1 MTGISV
7 LVADDQSLIRGAVRQ
22 LLDYEPDI
30 TVVGEAVNGREAV
43 AIAGAEHP
51 DVILMDIRMPVMDG
65 LEATRRICSNPDTA
79 ATRVLIFTTF
89 EEDEYVAEALRAGAS
104 GFIGKGAE
112 PSELATAI
120 RTIHAGESLLSPRA
134 TRALID
140 RYLSTPARAKNS
152 RVDLS
157 ELTDREQEVLP
168 LVAAGHPNDH
178 IAALLTI
185 SPSTAKTHVNRIM
198 TKLRAHDR
206 AQLVIIAYEAGLI
219 TPGTAPL

>member
-157 ELTDREQEVLP
+157 ELTDREQEVLT